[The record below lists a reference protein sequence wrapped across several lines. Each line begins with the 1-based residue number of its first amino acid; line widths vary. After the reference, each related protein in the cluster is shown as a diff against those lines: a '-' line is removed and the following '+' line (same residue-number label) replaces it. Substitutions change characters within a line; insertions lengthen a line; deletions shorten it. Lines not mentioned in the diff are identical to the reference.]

1 MTKYLRKLAFTTGLA
16 LAIWFPVLAGAQDET
31 NAETAITN
39 APTVQT
45 GRLDNAHLRHRQP
58 PAPAV
63 PETLPPE
70 ALAKLRPEQ
79 IMELEMMRQRSHQ
92 RLPDVNDIVTTIAV
106 FGCILLVVAIL
117 GFLRHRRTR
126 MLHDTVRLM
135 IEKGTAIPPELLNPT
150 PAARRPQSDLR
161 SGLVLIGI
169 GLGVSIFFLGKA
181 GHAWGI
187 GMIPTLMGVA
197 LLVVWKVERNK
208 DQKK

>member
-1 MTKYLRKLAFTTGLA
+1 MTKYLRKLAFISGLA
-16 LAIWFPVLAGAQDET
+16 LAFWLPVLAGAQEAT
-31 NAETAITN
+31 NAETVVTD

-45 GRLDNAHLRHRQP
+45 GRLDNAHGRHRQP

-70 ALAKLRPEQ
+70 ALAKLNPNQ

-135 IEKGTAIPPELLNPT
+135 IEKGTVIPPELLNPT
-150 PAARRPQSDLR
+150 PAVRRPQSDLR
-161 SGLVLIGI
+161 SGLVLLGI
-169 GLGVSIFFLGKA
+169 GLGVSIYFLGKSN
-181 GHAWGI
+181 HAWGL
-187 GMIPTLMGVA
+187 GLIPMFMGIA
-197 LLVVWKVERNK
+197 LLITWKVERNK